1 MVNSLILSTVCAI
14 VYFIVRF
21 LEMRFIQK
29 ESKPLK
35 FLFRDSAFV
44 MISVYV
50 SYFII
55 GQTYQSNIDVS
66 KGGKTTPA
74 FTGEPN
80 F

>member
-35 FLFRDSAFV
+35 YLFRDAVFV

-55 GQTYQSNIDVS
+55 DQVSQTRFDVH
-66 KGGKTTPA
+66 KGGTTPA
-74 FTGEPN
+74 FTDQPG

>member
-1 MVNSLILSTVCAI
+1 MVNSLTLSAVCAV

-21 LEMRFIQK
+21 LEMRFVQK

-35 FLFRDSAFV
+35 FLFRDSVFV

-55 GQTYQSNIDVS
+55 SQVSQSSVS
-66 KGGKTTPA
+66 VSSASGVTPA
-74 FTGEPN
+74 FTDQPG

>member
-1 MVNSLILSTVCAI
+1 MVNSLTLSAVCAV

-55 GQTYQSNIDVS
+55 VQISQGNIGVS
-66 KGGKTTPA
+66 KGGGATPA
-74 FTGEPN
+74 FTGDPN